1 MCGWVL
7 CLCDGSIDHGGHD
20 DCRVDCHPIKNSLLC
35 TLHHSKIAG
44 IQQQLYSQ
52 AKHAP
57 FYSLET
63 WSPSPRALSRISDNK
78 GHANES
84 DDTERCYTGRHSRA
98 LVYARRRSR
107 GGIGGVGSTSGE
119 RGGAIN
125 CRGQTGGRSDGGRGG
140 ERQSMWSN

>member
-1 MCGWVL
+1 MVAEL
-7 CLCDGSIDHGGHD
+7 TAI
-20 DCRVDCHPIKNSLLC
+20 PTKNSLLC

-57 FYSLET
+57 FYFLDT
-63 WSPSPRALSRISDNK
+63 WSPSPQALSRISDNK

-125 CRGQTGGRSDGGRGG
+125 CRGQSGGRSDGGRRA
-140 ERQSMWSN
+140 ERHSMWGN